1 QFDEIILKKCRVL
14 GTFLTFLANPEKI
27 TIKEKHWILNL
38 TIIKEKIQ
46 LLFKFNA
53 NRKLIFICSE
63 PKKTYEVLKEQ

>member
-1 QFDEIILKKCRVL
+1 MK
-14 GTFLTFLANPEKI
+14 LANPGKI

-46 LLFKFNA
+46 LLFKLNA
-53 NRKLIFICSE
+53 NRKLVFICSE